1 MSEDHPMSYGP
12 DGSGGDDRLRL
23 SDAERQ
29 QVVDALSR
37 HTADGRL
44 AMDEFEQRSEQALAA
59 RTRADLRGLLGDLPA
74 APGADGPAT
83 RWAGAPAA
91 PAPAPPEPPRQV
103 RAPMSPGPMP
113 PGPMP
118 PGPMSPGP
126 MSPGPMPAG
135 GPPAFGLP
143 RWRLERLRGVMALSV
158 LLIAIWLMSG
168 AGYFWPMWVIVPVG
182 LGALFGGGH
191 HGCARRRAY

>member
-23 SDAERQ
+23 SDAERR

-37 HTADGRL
+37 HTADARL

-83 RWAGAPAA
+83 RWAGAP
-91 PAPAPPEPPRQV
+91 PAPAPEPRRQV
-103 RAPMSPGPMP
+103 RAPMP
-113 PGPMP
+113 
-118 PGPMSPGP
+118 
-126 MSPGPMPAG
+126 PGPMPAG
-135 GPPAFGLP
+135 GPPAFGLW
-143 RWRLERLRGVMALSV
+143 RWRLERLRGTMALSA

-191 HGCARRRAY
+191 HGCARRRVY